1 MKVRRFQAIGYG
13 GAIGTLGGL
22 IGLGGAEFRLP
33 VLMGPFGYGPRQAVL
48 LNLLIS
54 LVTLLFGLVARMG
67 LGTAPDL
74 LGRTPVILSLI
85 AGAMTAAYFGTALM
99 PRLSDGALHR
109 IIGVLLLALAALL
122 AGEALLPLEVSH
134 GLPDL
139 PVLRIA
145 VGLLCGLG
153 IGLVSSLLGVAG
165 GELIIPALVLAF
177 GFDIKT
183 AGTAS
188 LMISLPTVLVGI
200 LHYARQG
207 AYRERRALSDT
218 VIPMA
223 VGSAGGALAGAAL
236 VGLIAAD
243 ILKALLGAILAIS
256 ATKILR
262 HPNSATSRSPV

>member
-134 GLPDL
+134 GFPA
-139 PVLRIA
+139 LRIA